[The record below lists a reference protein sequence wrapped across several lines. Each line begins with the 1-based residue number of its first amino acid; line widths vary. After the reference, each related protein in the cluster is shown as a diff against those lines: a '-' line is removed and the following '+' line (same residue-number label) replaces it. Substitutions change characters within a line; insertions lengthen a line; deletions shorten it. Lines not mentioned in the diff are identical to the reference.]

1 MENEKPVKVIL
12 PKIKN
17 PVFIE
22 GYPGVG
28 LVGHIAANFLT
39 KELGM
44 EMVGYVESPFIPPM
58 ALILEGKPNPPLRF
72 YGKDNIIVAVADI
85 YVPPTLVNEI
95 AKEIV
100 RYLKEMEA
108 KKVVS
113 MGGIGVGF
121 FKEKMEV
128 WGVAGKDELNR
139 ELQEKGVKILQY
151 GSIMGMSGK
160 LLWEASREDLDAYV
174 ILGETFGDRP
184 DPRAAANVV
193 EAIKSIVGVEVSTEP
208 LIKEAEMIEEQLRKM
223 HEQMERARKKA
234 EKQYESIY
242 L

>member
-1 MENEKPVKVIL
+1 MENGKPVKVIL
-12 PKIKN
+12 PEIKN

-28 LVGHIAANFLT
+28 LVGHIAANFLA

-44 EMVGYVESPFIPPM
+44 KMIGYVESPFIPPM

-72 YGKDNIIVAVADI
+72 YGRDNLIVAVADI

-95 AKEIV
+95 AKETV

-108 KKVVS
+108 AKVIS
-113 MGGIGVGF
+113 LGGIGIGF

-128 WGVAGKDELNR
+128 WGVGATEELNK

-160 LLWEASREDLDAYV
+160 LLWEASRENLNAYV
-174 ILGETFGDRP
+174 LLGETFGDRP

-193 EAIKSIVGVEVSTEP
+193 EALKSLTGIEISTEP
-208 LIKEAEMIEEQLRKM
+208 LLKEAEMIEEQLRRM
-223 HEQMERARKKA
+223 HEQMEQARKKA

>member
-1 MENEKPVKVIL
+1 VENGKPVKVIL
-12 PKIKN
+12 PEIKN

-28 LVGHIAANFLT
+28 LVGHIAANFLA

-44 EMVGYVESPFIPPM
+44 KMIGYVESPFIPPM

-72 YGKDNIIVAVADI
+72 YGRDNLIVAVADI

-95 AKEIV
+95 AKETV

-108 KKVVS
+108 AKVIS
-113 MGGIGVGF
+113 LGGIGIGF

-128 WGVAGKDELNR
+128 WGVGATEELNK

-160 LLWEASREDLDAYV
+160 LLWEASRENLNAYV
-174 ILGETFGDRP
+174 LLGETFGDRP

-193 EAIKSIVGVEVSTEP
+193 EALKALTGIEVSTEP
-208 LIKEAEMIEEQLRKM
+208 LLKEAEMIEEQLRRM
-223 HEQMERARKKA
+223 HEQMEQARKKA

>member
-1 MENEKPVKVIL
+1 MENGKPVKVIL
-12 PKIKN
+12 PEIKN

-28 LVGHIAANFLT
+28 LVGHIAANFLA

-44 EMVGYVESPFIPPM
+44 KMIGYVESPFIPPM

-72 YGKDNIIVAVADI
+72 YGRDNLIVAVADI

-95 AKEIV
+95 VKETV

-108 KKVVS
+108 AKVIS
-113 MGGIGVGF
+113 LGGIGIGF
-121 FKEKMEV
+121 FKEKMDV
-128 WGVAGKDELNR
+128 WGVGAREELNR
-139 ELQEKGVKILQY
+139 ELEEMGVKVLQY

-160 LLWEASREDLDAYV
+160 LLWEASRENLNAYV
-174 ILGETFGDRP
+174 LLGETFGDRP

-193 EAIKSIVGVEVSTEP
+193 EALKSLTGIEISTEP
-208 LIKEAEMIEEQLRKM
+208 LLKEAEMIEEQLRRM
-223 HEQMERARKKA
+223 HEQMEQARKKA

>member
-1 MENEKPVKVIL
+1 MENGKPVKVIL
-12 PKIKN
+12 PEIKK
-17 PVFIE
+17 PIFIE

-28 LVGHIAANFLT
+28 LVGHIAANFLA

-44 EMVGYVESPFIPPM
+44 EMIGYVESPFLPPM

-72 YGKDNIIVAVADI
+72 YGRDNLIVAVADI
-85 YVPPTLVNEI
+85 YVPPTLLNEI

-108 KKVVS
+108 SKVIS
-113 MGGIGVGF
+113 LGGIGIGF
-121 FKEKMEV
+121 FKEKMDV
-128 WGVAGKDELNR
+128 WGVGATEELNQ

-160 LLWEASREDLDAYV
+160 LLWEASRENLNAYV
-174 ILGETFGDRP
+174 LLGETFGDRP

-193 EAIKSIVGVEVSTEP
+193 EVLKSLTGIEISTEP
-208 LIKEAEMIEEQLRKM
+208 LLKEAEMIEEQLRRM
-223 HEQMERARKKA
+223 HEQMEEARKKA